1 MLFENMRLLTA
12 GKTEL
17 GAAEA
22 DWRNLG
28 VNTNTLKQKCISNEV
43 NISSSTHIHWFT
55 VKPSRN
61 GTDRQW

>member
-22 DWRNLG
+22 DEIWVSTPTHWNQKRN
-28 VNTNTLKQKCISNEV
+28 SNEV

-55 VKPSRN
+55 VKPYRN